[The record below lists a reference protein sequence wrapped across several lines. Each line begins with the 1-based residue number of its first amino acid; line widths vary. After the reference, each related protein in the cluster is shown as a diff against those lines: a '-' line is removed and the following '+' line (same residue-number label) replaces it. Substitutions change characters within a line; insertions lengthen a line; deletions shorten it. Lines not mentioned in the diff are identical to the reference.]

1 MATSIKRREPA
12 KRVAAQRARSNSR
25 KPGQTATKAAKSRG
39 PTPKPIVI
47 DVHAHVLVPEVMKRT
62 FEHSQYA
69 RAVAGNTGVPEPL
82 LQRMTEVP
90 LRLREMDA
98 TGVDMQIISP
108 SIMQQCTYGFEPQEA
123 LELDRRS
130 NDRVAEIVAQHKDRL
145 IGLGSLPLHD
155 VALSAAELERCVR
168 DLGLRGVIISSHIDG
183 IELGDARLRPFWSK
197 AEELGAVIFIHPAGS
212 SEKRMLRNRLMITVG
227 QPLEEAYALSSLI
240 YEGVMDQFP
249 KLKILVAHG
258 GGYLPFYAGRH
269 DNEYRYGRA
278 PQLKGDFSSYLPR
291 FFYDTVLFNPDML
304 EFLVTKVP
312 SSHVMLAS
320 DYPFAEKKPV
330 EYVRRAK
337 KIGKKEQDA
346 ILGANAARLFGITV

>member
-1 MATSIKRREPA
+1 MATSIKRREQA
-12 KRVAAQRARSNSR
+12 RRVAAQRARSKSH
-25 KPGQTATKAAKSRG
+25 KPRRTAAKLAKSRG
-39 PTPKPIVI
+39 PAPKPIVI

-62 FEHSQYA
+62 FEHLQYA
-69 RAVAGNTGVPEPL
+69 RAVAGNMPKPL
-82 LQRMTEVP
+82 FQRMTEVP

-98 TGVDMQIISP
+98 TGVDMQVISP
-108 SIMQQCTYGFEPQEA
+108 SIMQQCSYGFEPQEA

-130 NDRVAEIVAQHKDRL
+130 NDRVAEIVA
-145 IGLGSLPLHD
+145 
-155 VALSAAELERCVR
+155 ALAAAELERCVR
-168 DLGLRGVIISSHIDG
+168 DLGLRGVIISSHING
-183 IELGDARLRPFWSK
+183 TELGDACLRPFWGK
-197 AEELGAVIFIHPAGS
+197 AEELGAVIFIHPVGS
-212 SEKRMLRNRLMITVG
+212 TEKRMLRNRLMITVG

-258 GGYLPFYAGRH
+258 GGYLPFYTGRH

-320 DYPFAEKKPV
+320 DYPFAEKQPV

-346 ILGANAARLFGITV
+346 ILGANAARLFGIAV